1 MKQPPFYKN
10 DSDRLWAYLDG
21 SLSEK
26 ETTELE
32 MDLENSEDLR
42 ASLEQ
47 CEKLTGTF
55 DNYQQQTVPNWN
67 PEAMFRSPGRAPT
80 TNWYSMAIAAT
91 ALIVSLLPY
100 VHINESSISFGSNTR
115 YVSEQQLQ
123 QTFVDY
129 DSQQK
134 VSFNEKLD
142 QLQTDQNSKNQAL
155 VVSLLDYA
163 EKRRRNDLL
172 QMASWFSR
180 QTELNQNQQRQII
193 NWVVNEQQQDQQ
205 AISTLFNS
213 INDEAYP
220 VSNEDQP

>member
-100 VHINESSISFGSNTR
+100 VHLNESSISFGSSTR

-213 INDEAYP
+213 INAEAYP

>member
-10 DSDRLWAYLDG
+10 DSDRLWAYLDS

-220 VSNEDQP
+220 DSNEDQP